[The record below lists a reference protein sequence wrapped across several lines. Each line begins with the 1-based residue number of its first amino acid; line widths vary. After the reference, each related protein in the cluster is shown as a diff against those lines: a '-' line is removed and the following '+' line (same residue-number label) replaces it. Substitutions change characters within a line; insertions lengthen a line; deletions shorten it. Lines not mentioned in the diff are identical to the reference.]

1 MPYTLQ
7 VLRLPPKFYSQ
18 LEIVHAKTSISK
30 PRDSWGV
37 SVRSISDLGEFHLHS
52 KKVQHPAGL
61 GRTAPY
67 RSAVPALVRLT
78 LLFVGRLH
86 LLLRK
91 KKKKAQVK
99 TENETEQTKKPSKI
113 HINVP
118 ICVKKLKSILGFFFH
133 LIHSSLKWNLINSKQ
148 ITLISHYVNFFPVS
162 VSGNF
167 LH

>member
-91 KKKKAQVK
+91 KKKSTGKNRKWNRTNKK
-99 TENETEQTKKPSKI
+99 TQQNTHQCSYLCQK
-113 HINVP
+113 
-118 ICVKKLKSILGFFFH
+118 VKKHFGFFFPSNSQFFKMKPDQQQTDH
-133 LIHSSLKWNLINSKQ
+133 TDLSLRELFSRFCIW
-148 ITLISHYVNFFPVS
+148 
-162 VSGNF
+162 
-167 LH
+167 